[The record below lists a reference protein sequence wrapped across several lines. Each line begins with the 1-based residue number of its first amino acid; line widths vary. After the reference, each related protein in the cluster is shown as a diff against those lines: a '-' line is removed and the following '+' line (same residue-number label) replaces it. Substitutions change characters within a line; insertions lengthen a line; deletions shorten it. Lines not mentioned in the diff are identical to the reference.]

1 MAGESD
7 AEQEGHGAHGAD
19 GRVEHRPAVPE
30 RRGDGPRGGE
40 EGAGWGG
47 AAGRLRGGAPVGG
60 NCAPLIFCAF
70 GPWVGT
76 GHRAPSTLVCQRQDI
91 IPTKN
96 ELNKTSSGE
105 LTC

>member
-47 AAGRLRGGAPVGG
+47 ATDRLRGWRKLCAANILRLWPVGRH
-60 NCAPLIFCAF
+60 
-70 GPWVGT
+70 GT
-76 GHRAPSTLVCQRQDI
+76 PCT
-91 IPTKN
+91 
-96 ELNKTSSGE
+96 
-105 LTC
+105 